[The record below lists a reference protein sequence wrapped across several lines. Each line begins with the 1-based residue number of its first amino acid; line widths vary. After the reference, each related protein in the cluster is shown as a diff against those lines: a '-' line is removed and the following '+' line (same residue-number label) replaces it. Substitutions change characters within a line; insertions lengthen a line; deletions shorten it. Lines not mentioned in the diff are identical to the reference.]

1 MISKFFVDRPVFATV
16 IAIVIVLSGMVAF
29 KALPVEQY
37 PQIVP
42 PQVSVTATYGG
53 ASAEVIA
60 ESVAA
65 TLEQQINGVDDMLYM
80 ESSSSDAGYT
90 TVTVT
95 FANGTD
101 ADQATINVSNRVQQV
116 SAKLPEEVRE
126 QGVVV
131 QKQSSSLLMVLT
143 LVSESGQFDSKFMSN
158 YALVNVIDDIKR
170 LPGVGEAKLFAQ
182 EDYSIRIWLE
192 SDKLAQFGLTPDDV
206 ATAIRTQSAQFA
218 TGKLG
223 AEPTPDGTAF
233 TYTLINDGRFTDVSQ
248 FREIIL
254 RGNEESGTLRLDDV
268 ARIELGTQVYGFDAV
283 YGAQPTT
290 PIGIYL
296 QPGANAL
303 ETATA
308 VRALMEE
315 VSARFPGDIRYEV
328 PLDTTDFV
336 KVSIEEVYHTFFEAL
351 ILVVLVIFVFLQK
364 PRTTLI
370 PLLAIPV
377 ALIGTMAGLYAAG
390 FSLNLLTLFGLVLA
404 IGIVVDDAIVVIENV
419 ERIMEEER
427 LEPRAATIKAMEQV
441 QGAIVATTLVLLAV
455 FIPVAFIPGMAGE
468 MYRQFAVA
476 ISIAVVISA
485 LIALTLT
492 PSLCA
497 HMLSHRQAG
506 KKPLLPFRLFN
517 SGFAGFTAAYMHG
530 VRFFLRFWPVGLGLF
545 AVVMAAALWMFQ
557 TMPTSLVPDEDQGY
571 FISVSTLPPAA
582 SLERSIA
589 LRDQVDQQIR
599 EIPQVDSNLGL
610 SGYDLLAGTLRTNAS
625 VSFTRLT
632 DWSERTG
639 PGEDAQSLTNQVM
652 FEALE
657 IEDGQ
662 TFAFNPPPISG
673 MSTTGGLELYL
684 QSRVS
689 QDPLDLAQ
697 AASELVQAASARP
710 ELTAVRTTYAADV
723 PRYRAVIDREK
734 AYALGVSV
742 AEVFSAMSGHFGT
755 VYVNDFSLFG
765 RNFQVRLSGE
775 GMLRADPD
783 DLRFVFVRSTQDG
796 AMVPLDALVTL
807 HRESGPDVVD
817 RFNLFPSAKLMA
829 NPAPGYTSGQAI
841 EAMQEVAE
849 QTLSS
854 DFSLGWTGS
863 AYQEISSGQSGSL
876 AFLFGLI
883 MVFLILAA
891 QYERWTLPFAVVTA
905 VPFAALGALIAT
917 WMRGLSIDI
926 YFEVG
931 LLVLIGLAAKNAIL
945 IIEFAAKNRDEG
957 MPIREA
963 ALEAAKLRFR
973 PVIMTSMAFILGV
986 LPLAIATGAGEAAR
1000 HSLGTGLIG
1009 GMILATYVAILFVP
1023 MFFEVIQKLA
1033 ERRRKPG

>member
-1023 MFFEVIQKLA
+1023 MFFELIQKLA